1 MTESEFVLL
10 VRRWRSLRAEEAR
23 LEAKRRRLRANL
35 DAMQAPSVFGS
46 YGALTSWRERYN
58 DLHWEWQHTQ
68 FADSAELARLESA
81 LRRELGGHAVIVD
94 GVTIGVA
101 DDGRLAQLPTDVEPC
116 YTAPEGRNFGR
127 AAEGGTDHAHRL
139 VRRD

>member
-1 MTESEFVLL
+1 MTESEFVAL

-23 LEAKRRRLRANL
+23 IEAKRNRLRANL
-35 DAMQAPSVFGS
+35 DAMQAPSVFAS

-94 GVTIGVA
+94 GVTVGI
-101 DDGRLAQLPTDVEPC
+101 DDQGAVCDVTIDLDAEPC
-116 YTAPEGRNFGR
+116 YSGQKEGR
-127 AAEGGTDHAHRL
+127 H
-139 VRRD
+139 